1 MKICSTLKATLILA
15 MAVVIASCGSS
26 SDGSSGATGDAFVLT
41 SDYTTGSY
49 SVVNT
54 ETKGATSNV
63 GATHGDA
70 AVTTYNGKVYVI
82 NRFGADN
89 IQVIDPAQGFATINQ
104 FSVDPGSNPYD
115 IAFLNDEQGLR
126 FPI

>member
-1 MKICSTLKATLILA
+1 MKLDSIIKTAFTLA
-15 MAVVIASCGSS
+15 MMVAITSCGSS
-26 SDGSSGATGDAFVLT
+26 SDNSSGATGEAFVLT
-41 SDYTTGSY
+41 SDYTTGAY
-49 SVVNT
+49 SVINA
-54 ETKGATSNV
+54 ETKSATSNI

-70 AVTTYNGKVYVI
+70 AVATYNGMVYVI

-115 IAFLNDEQGLR
+115 IAFFKR
-126 FPI
+126 